1 MEAKQVIVKL
11 LQEHLQVDNL
21 VKGFVQEI
29 LEPALR
35 EVASKTE
42 TKIDDIVL
50 EAFIPQ
56 AKEELFKKIDELYGK
71 LYS

>member
-1 MEAKQVIVKL
+1 MEAKEVIVKL
-11 LQEHLQVDNL
+11 LQENLKVDEL
-21 VKGFVQEI
+21 IKGVIVEI
-29 LEPALR
+29 LEPAIK
-35 EVASKTE
+35 EVASKTP

>member
-1 MEAKQVIVKL
+1 MEAKEAIVKL
-11 LQEHLQVDNL
+11 LKENLKVDEL
-21 VKGFVQEI
+21 VKGVIVEI
-29 LEPALR
+29 LEPAIK
-35 EVASKTE
+35 EVASKTA

-71 LYS
+71 IYS

>member
-1 MEAKQVIVKL
+1 MEAKQVIVNL
-11 LQEHLQVDNL
+11 LKENLKIDEL
-21 VKGFVQEI
+21 VKGVIVEI
-29 LEPALR
+29 LEPAIK
-35 EVASKTE
+35 EVASKTP

-71 LYS
+71 IYS